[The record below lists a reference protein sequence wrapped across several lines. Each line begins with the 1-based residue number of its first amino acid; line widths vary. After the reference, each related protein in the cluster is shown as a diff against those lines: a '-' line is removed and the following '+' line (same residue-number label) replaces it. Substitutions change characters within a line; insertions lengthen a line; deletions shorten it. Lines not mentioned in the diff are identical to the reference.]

1 MFSDISLE
9 SQTVITDIHGMAT
22 TVAPHG
28 FSGELFIPAYGAR
41 ITLKIKLFLLQEN
54 PQANYEKI
62 QTTTGGV

>member
-1 MFSDISLE
+1 M
-9 SQTVITDIHGMAT
+9 DIHGMAT
-22 TVAPHG
+22 TVALHG

-62 QTTTGGV
+62 QTTTGDV